1 MNIFTKIMT
10 ALRGG
15 AREVGEA
22 VVDAQGTRI
31 FEQEIVDAKDKLD
44 AAKLELTNLMAKHTQ
59 AERDVQVTK
68 VELKKQEGFVNEA
81 LDKGDEKLA
90 MEIAGKVAE
99 LEGDLAEKKAA
110 ESSFEAHVDSL
121 RGHMKKAEAQIGD
134 YERQLSMVKTTE
146 SVQKASAAIND
157 TFASTNSDLRSA
169 KDSLERIKA
178 KQVHEADRLAA
189 SEELERELTG
199 ADLKEKMA
207 SAGIGGSDGPDANSV
222 LERIKAKR
230 A

>member
-1 MNIFTKIMT
+1 MSIFSKLMT

-31 FEQEIVDAKDKLD
+31 FEQEIIDAKAKLD
-44 AAKLELTNLMAKHTQ
+44 AARLELTNLMAKHTQ
-59 AERDVQVTK
+59 SERDVQLTK
-68 VELKKQEGFVNEA
+68 AELKKQEGYVSEA

-90 MEIAGKVAE
+90 IVIAGKVAQ

-110 ESSFEAHVDSL
+110 ENAFEAHVDSL
-121 RGHMKKAEAQIGD
+121 RGHMKKAEAQITD
-134 YERQLSMVKTTE
+134 YERQLSMVKSTE

-189 SEELERELTG
+189 SEALERELTG
-199 ADLKEKMA
+199 ADLEQRMA
-207 SAGIGGSDGPDANSV
+207 DAGIGGERPDAISV
-222 LERIKAKR
+222 LDRIKAKR
-230 A
+230 G

>member
-1 MNIFTKIMT
+1 MSIFSKLMT

-31 FEQEIVDAKDKLD
+31 FEQEIIDAKAKLD
-44 AAKLELTNLMAKHTQ
+44 AARLELTNLMAKHTQ
-59 AERDVQVTK
+59 SERDVQLAK
-68 VELKKQEGFVNEA
+68 AELKKQEGYVNEA

-90 MEIAGKVAE
+90 IEIAGKVAQ

-110 ESSFEAHVDSL
+110 ENAFEAHVDSL
-121 RGHMKKAEAQIGD
+121 RGHMKKAEAQITD
-134 YERQLSMVKTTE
+134 YERQLSMVKSTE

-189 SEELERELTG
+189 SEALERELTG
-199 ADLKEKMA
+199 ADLEQRMA
-207 SAGIGGSDGPDANSV
+207 DAGIGGERPDANSV
-222 LERIKAKR
+222 LDRIKAKR
-230 A
+230 G

>member
-1 MNIFTKIMT
+1 MSIFSKLMT

-31 FEQEIVDAKDKLD
+31 FEQEIIDAKAKLD
-44 AAKLELTNLMAKHTQ
+44 AARLELTNLMAKHTQ
-59 AERDVQVTK
+59 SERDVQITK
-68 VELKKQEGFVNEA
+68 AELKKQEGYVNEA

-90 MEIAGKVAE
+90 IEIAGKVAQ

-110 ESSFEAHVDSL
+110 ENAFEAHVDSL
-121 RGHMKKAEAQIGD
+121 RGHMKKAEAQITD
-134 YERQLSMVKTTE
+134 YERQLSMVKSTE

-189 SEELERELTG
+189 SEALERELTG
-199 ADLKEKMA
+199 ADLEQRMA
-207 SAGIGGSDGPDANSV
+207 DAGIGGERPDANSV
-222 LERIKAKR
+222 LDRIKAKR
-230 A
+230 G

>member
-1 MNIFTKIMT
+1 MSIFSKLMT

-31 FEQEIVDAKDKLD
+31 FEQEIIDAKAKLD
-44 AAKLELTNLMAKHTQ
+44 AARLELTNLMAKHTQ
-59 AERDVQVTK
+59 SERDVQLTK
-68 VELKKQEGFVNEA
+68 AELKKQEGYVNEA

-90 MEIAGKVAE
+90 IEIAGKVAQ

-110 ESSFEAHVDSL
+110 ENAFEAHVDSL
-121 RGHMKKAEAQIGD
+121 RGHMKKAEAQITD
-134 YERQLSMVKTTE
+134 YERQLSMVKSTE

-189 SEELERELTG
+189 SEALERELTG
-199 ADLKEKMA
+199 ADLEQRMA
-207 SAGIGGSDGPDANSV
+207 DAGIGGERPDAISV
-222 LERIKAKR
+222 LDRIKAKR
-230 A
+230 G

>member
-1 MNIFTKIMT
+1 MSIFSKLMT

-31 FEQEIVDAKDKLD
+31 FEQEIIDAKAKLD
-44 AAKLELTNLMAKHTQ
+44 AARLELTNLMAKHTQ
-59 AERDVQVTK
+59 SERDVQLAK
-68 VELKKQEGFVNEA
+68 AELKKQEGYVNEA

-90 MEIAGKVAE
+90 IEIAGKVAQ

-110 ESSFEAHVDSL
+110 ENAFEAHVDSL
-121 RGHMKKAEAQIGD
+121 RGHMKKAEAQITD
-134 YERQLSMVKTTE
+134 YERQLSMVKSTE

-189 SEELERELTG
+189 SEALERELTG
-199 ADLKEKMA
+199 ADLEQRMA
-207 SAGIGGSDGPDANSV
+207 DAGIGGERPDAISV
-222 LERIKAKR
+222 LDRIKAKR
-230 A
+230 G